1 MCEAPEGD
9 NYVFTDLILMREE
22 IRGGLETQT
31 GGTPLGGRLVQRSSL
46 TMTSALTSLPKE

>member
-31 GGTPLGGRLVQRSSL
+31 GGTPLGGRLV
-46 TMTSALTSLPKE
+46 